1 MTEDHSHNKQEHHLE
16 TGNEPEPVDEQDTL
30 TVWQVIT
37 SVLAAGF
44 GVQSSENRKRDFS
57 KGNPVTVILAG
68 LIFTA
73 LFVLTIVGIVY
84 LVL

>member
-1 MTEDHSHNKQEHHLE
+1 MTDNNPPENPESNDDQESESL
-16 TGNEPEPVDEQDTL
+16 TL
-30 TVWQVIT
+30 WQVIT

-57 KGNPVTVILAG
+57 KGNPVTFILAG

-73 LFVLTIVGIVY
+73 LFVLTIVGIVF
-84 LVL
+84 LVV